1 MVIIS
6 QIIRSFILGIIAAIV
21 LAVLS
26 IGTSFFKSSVENEMQ
41 YSKVKVEQIYTENEE
56 AFCAVQNYIDNFDL
70 SPYKTKAT
78 DRAYFS
84 IIRPDTLPQDSKY
97 TGWITTNKTFDLII
111 DDDTVNA
118 ALDQIFR
125 SVRIIDIIQ
134 TNNESARSIYFY
146 ISHSVGLVH
155 SKSGD
160 VPTDY
165 PDEMGYTFQ
174 RINDNWFYW
183 KHKG

>member
-26 IGTSFFKSSVENEMQ
+26 IGTLFFESSVKSEMQ
-41 YSKVKVEQIYTENEE
+41 YSMAKVEKIYTENEV
-56 AFCAVQNYIDNFDL
+56 AFSAVQTYIGNFDL
-70 SPYKTKAT
+70 SPYKIKTT
-78 DRAYFS
+78 DRPYFS
-84 IIRPDTLPQDSKY
+84 ILRPNTLPEDSKY
-97 TGWITTNKTFDLII
+97 TGWITTNKTIDVII
-111 DDDTVNA
+111 DDDTVNT
-118 ALDQIFR
+118 ALDQLFR
-125 SVRIIDIIQ
+125 SVGIIDIIQ
-134 TNNESARSIYFY
+134 TNDESARSIYFY
-146 ISHSVGLVH
+146 ITHSVGLVH

-160 VPTDY
+160 VPADY